1 MINDRLRSARIARGF
16 TLQEVCDGTNL
27 QMRTYQRYEGGHCEP
42 PLTTLVVLADFLNV
56 PTDFLLGRDTYLES
70 LGVSV
75 DVPLEGPPRH
85 PNGERNR

>member
-1 MINDRLRSARIARGF
+1 MFKDRLRSSRIARGY
-16 TLQEVCDGTNL
+16 TLQDVCDATNL

-42 PLTTLVVLADFLNV
+42 PLGTLVILADFLQV
-56 PTDFLLGRDTYLES
+56 PTDFLLGRDSFLQS

-75 DVPLEGPPRH
+75 DVPLTDLPRH